1 MNAAVD
7 DTVDTMECDGD
18 GEEDRKG
25 EAGDGVG
32 SSRRFTNHSARVHH
46 VPVEMGGSDDGVADG
61 KEEGSWAASLEDHLV
76 LR

>member
-1 MNAAVD
+1 MWSVLDMNVAVD

-32 SSRRFTNHSARVHH
+32 
-46 VPVEMGGSDDGVADG
+46 VPGVSQITPLG
-61 KEEGSWAASLEDHLV
+61 FIMSL
-76 LR
+76 